1 MCGQVSPQLL
11 PFFFF
16 SPLWLIGLTSR
27 IKKQGFRLIRKIPF
41 VYGDFAWSN
50 PLHPDIFSWR
60 KEGWKAEVVRM
71 ACALFQAGPAP
82 AVTSGGTESIL
93 MACKAYKTLAVLNH
107 DDLFFSFSAH
117 YFGNE
122 AEAINK
128 NTAMARIFP
137 PLHLAVRYNLRC
149 MWMPV
154 WEVFLIVFMAKAG
167 YPLAPFDFRV
177 KGVTRISAD
186 TPQYGYA
193 PKYFVLQNWPGGN
206 LRLSPPVAGSR
217 QEVSSRRAGRPMIA
231 HGRETDTL
239 ERHQGRSSYSLSL
252 FVFRGIPPQGVSVG
266 WNLNTLQYPSSIH
279 NLCTVLPHPSRRVAD
294 SLLRDSESRFICFP
308 LMYPGA
314 ATSHPVHFHENMTSP
329 LRQQKLSLQNS
340 QMLYEG
346 EQRNGRPLLQQ

>member
-1 MCGQVSPQLL
+1 MPSKGLFSEPSAGQIRDAANLWSGNICIFEK
-11 PFFFF
+11 FF
-16 SPLWLIGLTSR
+16 R
-27 IKKQGFRLIRKIPF
+27 
-41 VYGDFAWSN
+41 
-50 PLHPDIFSWR
+50 
-60 KEGWKAEVVRM
+60 WKAEVVRM

-93 MACKAYKTLAVLNH
+93 MACKAYKTLAVNAAFTKQHITSGMKLVHIPLDNKTMKV
-107 DDLFFSFSAH
+107 DVEGENTPWLVCSAPQ
-117 YFGNE
+117 
-122 AEAINK
+122 
-128 NTAMARIFP
+128 FP
-137 PLHLAVRYNLRC
+137 HGIMDPIEEVAKLAVRYNLRC

-217 QEVSSRRAGRPMIA
+217 QEVSSRRAGRPMI
-231 HGRETDTL
+231 
-239 ERHQGRSSYSLSL
+239 YSLSL